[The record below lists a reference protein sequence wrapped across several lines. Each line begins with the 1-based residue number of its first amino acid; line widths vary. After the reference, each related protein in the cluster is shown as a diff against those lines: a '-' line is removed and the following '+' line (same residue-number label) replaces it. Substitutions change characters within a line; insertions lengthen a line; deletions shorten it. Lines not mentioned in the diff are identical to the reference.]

1 MEERKEITLIH
12 LRNVGV
18 SYGSTSAVHRVSAT
32 VQPGTITALVGPNG
46 SGKSTLLN
54 AVAGVVPFTGEVVF
68 GGKSLAGMSARQRV
82 ETVDYV
88 PQVATLNG
96 DMAVIDFVGLGAVA
110 GRGIFHRKTRQDHD
124 RVFHALEL
132 LGLEKLAE
140 RQWSELSGGQRQRVS
155 IARGLA
161 QGSRVLLL
169 DEPTN
174 HLDIE
179 HQLTLM
185 RVLHRLVIEEGL
197 TVVAVMHD
205 LGLVARYADTALILH
220 SGHCVAEGPVDSVFI
235 VTQILLSFNVEA
247 EILRSPEGAAA
258 LLAAAPR

>member
-1 MEERKEITLIH
+1 M
-12 LRNVGV
+12 
-18 SYGSTSAVHRVSAT
+18 A
-32 VQPGTITALVGPNG
+32 
-46 SGKSTLLN
+46 
-54 AVAGVVPFTGEVVF
+54 
-68 GGKSLAGMSARQRV
+68 
-82 ETVDYV
+82 YV

-96 DMAVIDFVGLGAVA
+96 DMAVIDCVGLGAVA

-220 SGHCVAEGPVDSVFI
+220 SGHCVAEGPVDSV
-235 VTQILLSFNVEA
+235 LSSRNIAEFFNVEA
-247 EILRSPEGAAA
+247 EILRSPE
-258 LLAAAPR
+258 APLPCWRLPRDKEVHHTCMTFWNKLMTGLMILSSWGIGPGYASL

>member
-12 LRNVGV
+12 LRNVSI
-18 SYGSTSAVHRVSAT
+18 SYDDTAAVHRVTAT
-32 VQPGTITALVGPNG
+32 LQPGTITALVGPNG

-54 AVAGVVPFTGEVVF
+54 AVAGVVPFTGDVVF
-68 GGKSLAGMSARQRV
+68 DDRPLARMSARQRV
-82 ETVDYV
+82 ETVAYV

-96 DMAVIDFVGLGAVA
+96 DMTVVDFVGLGAVA
-110 GRGIFHRKTRQDHD
+110 GRGIFHRRTKRDHD
-124 RVFHALEL
+124 RVSHALEL
-132 LGLEKLAE
+132 LGLEYLAE
-140 RQWSELSGGQRQRVS
+140 RQWSELSGGQQQRVS

-161 QGSRVLLL
+161 QGARVLLL

-179 HQLTLM
+179 HQLTLLQ
-185 RVLHRLVIEEGL
+185 VLHRLVTQEGL

-220 SGHCVAEGPVDSVFI
+220 SGRCVAEGPVDTV
-235 VTQILLSFNVEA
+235 LSSRNIAEFFNVEA